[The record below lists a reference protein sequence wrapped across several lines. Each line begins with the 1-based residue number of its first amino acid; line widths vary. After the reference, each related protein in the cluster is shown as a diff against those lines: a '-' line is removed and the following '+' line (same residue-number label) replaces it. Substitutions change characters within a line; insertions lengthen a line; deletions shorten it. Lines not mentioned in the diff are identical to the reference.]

1 MTFAASPRR
10 AMRFRRATCL
20 LAALLLGLSSGYAR
34 AGTDA
39 SPAVTALVCGALL
52 REPAPGEAWPGAR
65 DVRPG
70 EAVVAS
76 DQGLGCRFVVSGE
89 AGQAPLAVA
98 VRLTRPLPE
107 GGTATDVWQAAAR
120 PGEPAVAAYA
130 LVAGLP
136 VAAGEWTLTL
146 TPPGGQPAVARFQV
160 AGRPAEAAAPPPAAM
175 PTAQGAK
182 AVVKAAAAAPRPE
195 PALSV
200 TAPQPPAAAPQ
211 AAPALPAPASAPVT
225 PAEPG
230 NQTALPAAPTAAQTT
245 TPATAPAGQANA
257 PAPPPQASGPG
268 KAEPHPKKPPSS
280 KGEPAAGYLA
290 LQTGLFA
297 DADNAAA
304 QAAKLRSKGLP
315 ACLAVSDKDGKR
327 RYRVLAGRFG
337 DRRAAAAARAEVM
350 AATGVSPIVTPV
362 AASDIPGLRCR

>member
-1 MTFAASPRR
+1 MS
-10 AMRFRRATCL
+10 MRPLACL
-20 LAALLLGLSSGYAR
+20 LAALCLGLSSGYAR

-52 REPAPGEAWPGAR
+52 RDTVPGEGWPAAR
-65 DVRPG
+65 DVRLG
-70 EAVVAS
+70 EAVGAA
-76 DQGLGCRFVVSGE
+76 DRGLGCRFVVSGE
-89 AGQAPLAVA
+89 AGQAPVVVA

-107 GGTATDVWQAAAR
+107 GGTAQDIWQAAAR

-146 TPPGGQPAVARFQV
+146 IPPGGQPAVARFQV
-160 AGRPAEAAAPPPAAM
+160 AGRPAEAAASPPAAM
-175 PTAQGAK
+175 PTAPGAK
-182 AVVKAAAAAPRPE
+182 AAVKAAAAAPRPE
-195 PALSV
+195 PALPV
-200 TAPQPPAAAPQ
+200 AAPQTPPAAPQ
-211 AAPALPAPASAPVT
+211 AAPALPALAAAPVA

-230 NQTALPAAPTAAQTT
+230 DQTARPVVPTAAQTT
-245 TPATAPAGQANA
+245 TPAAAPAGQANTS
-257 PAPPPQASGPG
+257 APPSPPPGPA
-268 KAEPHPKKPPSS
+268 KAEPRPKTPPSP
-280 KGEPAAGYLA
+280 KAEPAAGYLA

-304 QAAKLRSKGLP
+304 QAAKLRAQGLP
-315 ACLAVSDKDGKR
+315 ACLAMSDKDGKR

-350 AATGVSPIVTPV
+350 AATGVAPLVTPV
-362 AASDIPGLRCR
+362 AASDIPRLRCR

>member
-1 MTFAASPRR
+1 MTVAASPRR

-20 LAALLLGLSSGYAR
+20 LAALLLGLSSGYGR

-70 EAVVAS
+70 EAVAAS

-89 AGQAPLAVA
+89 AGQTPLAVA

-160 AGRPAEAAAPPPAAM
+160 AGRPADAAASPPAAM
-175 PTAQGAK
+175 PTAPGAK
-182 AVVKAAAAAPRPE
+182 AAVKAAAAAPRPD

-200 TAPQPPAAAPQ
+200 AAPQPPSAAPQ
-211 AAPALPAPASAPVT
+211 AAPALPALASAPVA

-230 NQTALPAAPTAAQTT
+230 NQPAPPVAPPAAQTATPAAAPT
-245 TPATAPAGQANA
+245 GQANA
-257 PAPPPQASGPG
+257 SAPHLGPAKAEPRPKAPPP
-268 KAEPHPKKPPSS
+268 S
-280 KGEPAAGYLA
+280 KTEPAAGYLA

-304 QAAKLRSKGLP
+304 QAAKLRAQGLP

-350 AATGVSPIVTPV
+350 AATGVAPIVTPV
-362 AASDIPGLRCR
+362 APGDIPRLRCR